1 MEAIIKGKRIQ
12 TEKAVCLNGV
22 SESIA
27 ETLAAGIPDIRRVI
41 KSLDELGKYLVNEE
55 NFLLP
60 ELMELGLTKEEAL
73 ETKKGSLEILSAEEL
88 FKKIKR
94 ELGELPFEIS
104 RLSTRE
110 SAFEGWMPLGVLGHV
125 TSSNDAMLPFFS
137 SVEGIL
143 TGNINIIKTAS
154 GAHKVAMTMV
164 EKLCEIDESLCP
176 YFYVFPL
183 SSKDEELLKSMFS
196 LCNAIAVWGSDAATA
211 GVRKIAPSGVKII
224 EWGNRI
230 SFAYFTKSGYTH
242 EALKGLAEDVC
253 VNDQQACSA
262 PQMVFYE
269 TESKEELIEFAKAF
283 MDVLQDVSD
292 TYPLHPSSQ
301 AEKAELTT
309 QIQLCHLDEL
319 MGEAKLFNGN
329 GCRVF
334 VQFDNELCASPL
346 YRTVIVKAIKRSD
359 VISALRP
366 FRSYLQ
372 SVGLACGRAEISEL
386 SALLLAG
393 GVNRITEPGLM
404 MGGYTGEPHD
414 GVPAMTQYL
423 KRVSIINSKLP
434 KGTMSLSEMT
444 PMKKAPFEEGTPL
457 MKKNDFPEKR
467 EIADKGYL
475 LLKSGGSSGKAKY
488 APHTYDDAE
497 VTYEEAARFI
507 IAAGINPEKDVC
519 MNLFY
524 SGGLYGGFI
533 SIYEALKKA
542 DVVQLPMTAEMDM
555 ELVTKEI
562 IANKVN
568 VLMGMP
574 TYLLKLF
581 REQKDALISYGGIE
595 TVLYGGEHFD
605 PSQTAYLKETFNI
618 KRIGSLTYGCNEIGS
633 MGYACEYCE
642 GTIHH
647 VVATKYLEIL
657 KLDKDEPVEDGE
669 IGRLV
674 WTPVD
679 QENIEIKRYEIG
691 DLGRFIK
698 EPCKCGRVAPRFEL
712 LGRFGDTFKFA
723 TNYINYKKIK
733 SVFGEKMGYTGWI
746 QIVLNYNTTDCMTIY
761 VENDFTYSEKDATDI
776 LSEEYPEISEC
787 LTDKTGTISVVK
799 QEKDKFELST
809 GGGKVRSVIDK
820 RILTKG
826 EQNGN

>member
-1 MEAIIKGKRIQ
+1 MEAIIKGKRVQI
-12 TEKAVCLNGV
+12 EKELCLDGI
-22 SESIA
+22 SESISK
-27 ETLAAGIPDIRRVI
+27 TLALGTLDIRRVI
-41 KSLDELGKYLVNEE
+41 ESLNNLGEYLVNEE
-55 NFLLP
+55 KFLLT
-60 ELMELGLTKEEAL
+60 ELMELGLTKDEAL
-73 ETKKGSLEILSAEEL
+73 QTKKDSLAVLAAEES

-94 ELGELPFEIS
+94 ELGELPFEINRLNS
-104 RLSTRE
+104 RE
-110 SAFEGWMPLGVLGHV
+110 DAFEGWMPIGVLGHI

-143 TGNINIIKTAS
+143 TGNINIIKTAT
-154 GAHKVAMTMV
+154 GAHKVAMAMV
-164 EKLCEIDESLCP
+164 EKLCEIDESLGP
-176 YFYVFPL
+176 YFYVLPL
-183 SSKDEELLKSMFS
+183 SSKDEDLLKSMFS
-196 LCNAIAVWGSDAATA
+196 LCNAIAVWGSDAATE
-211 GVRKIAPSGVKII
+211 GVRKLAPSGVKII

-230 SFAYFTKSGYTH
+230 SFAYFTRKGYNST
-242 EALKGLAEDVC
+242 ALKGLAEDVC

-262 PQMVFYE
+262 PQIVYYE
-269 TESKEELIEFAKAF
+269 TDSRNELIEFAKEL
-283 MDVLQDVSD
+283 MDVLQEVSD
-292 TYPLHPSSQ
+292 TYPLHPASQ

-319 MGEAKLFNGN
+319 MGEAKLLNGK
-329 GCRVF
+329 GCRIF
-334 VQFDNELCASPL
+334 VKYDNELCASPL
-346 YRTVIVKAIKRSD
+346 YRTVIVKAIKRSEL
-359 VISALRP
+359 ISVLRP

-372 SVGLACGRAEISEL
+372 SVGLACGRKEIAEL
-386 SALLLAG
+386 SSLLLAG

-414 GVPAMTQYL
+414 GVRAMTQYL
-423 KRVSIINSKLP
+423 KRVSIINSNLP
-434 KGTMSLSEMT
+434 KGSMSLSEMA
-444 PMKKAPFEEGTPL
+444 PMKKAPFEDDTPL

-467 EIADKGYL
+467 KIKDKGYL
-475 LLKSGGSSGKAKY
+475 LLKSGGSTGNAKY

-497 VTYEEAARFI
+497 VTYEETSRFI
-507 IAAGINPEKDVC
+507 IAAGVDPKKDVC

-542 DVVQLPMTAEMDM
+542 DIIQLPMTAEMDM
-555 ELVTKEI
+555 KLVTKEI
-562 IANKVN
+562 ITNKVN

-581 REQKDALISYGGIE
+581 REQKEELINYGGIE

-605 PSQTAYLKETFNI
+605 PSQITYLKETFNI
-618 KRIGSLTYGCNEIGS
+618 KRIGSLAYGCNEIGS

-642 GTIHH
+642 GSIHH
-647 VVATKYLEIL
+647 VVATKHLEIL

-674 WTPVD
+674 WTPRD
-679 QENIEIKRYEIG
+679 QENIAIKRYEIG

-733 SVFGEKMGYTGWI
+733 SVFGEKMDYAGWI
-746 QIVLNYNTTDCMTIY
+746 QVVLSYDDTDCMTIC
-761 VENDFTYSEKDATDI
+761 VENDFVYSEKEAVNI
-776 LSEEYPEISEC
+776 LAREYPEILEC
-787 LTDKTGTISVVK
+787 LTDKTGNIYIVK
-799 QEKDKFELST
+799 QDKDKFELST
-809 GGGKVRSVIDK
+809 GGGKVRSVIDL
-820 RILTKG
+820 RIKT
-826 EQNGN
+826 

>member
-1 MEAIIKGKRIQ
+1 MEAIIKGKRVQ
-12 TEKAVCLNGV
+12 TEKELCLNGMNQSI
-22 SESIA
+22 SEA
-27 ETLAAGIPDIRRVI
+27 LALGTPDVRRVI
-41 KSLDELGKYLVNEE
+41 ASLDKLGKYMVSDEE
-55 NFLLP
+55 FLLP
-60 ELMELGLTKEEAL
+60 ELTELGLSREEAL
-73 ETKKGSLEILSAEEL
+73 QTKKDSLAVLSADES

-94 ELGELPFEIS
+94 ELGELPFEIN
-104 RLSTRE
+104 RLSSRE
-110 SAFEGWMPLGVLGHV
+110 EAFEGWMPVGVLGHV

-183 SSKDEELLKSMFS
+183 SSKDEDLLKSMFS
-196 LCNAIAVWGSDAATA
+196 LCNAVAVWGSDGATA
-211 GVRKIAPSGVKII
+211 GVRKLAPSGVKII

-230 SFAYFTKSGYTH
+230 SFAYFTKNGYNKD
-242 EALKGLAEDVC
+242 ALKGLAEDVC

-262 PQMVFYE
+262 PQMVYYE
-269 TESKEELIEFAKAF
+269 TDSKEELIEFARDF
-283 MDVLQDVSD
+283 MDILQEVSD
-292 TYPLHPSSQ
+292 TYPLHPTSQ

-319 MGEAKLFNGN
+319 MGEAKLYNGK

-334 VQFDNELCASPL
+334 VKFDNELCASPL
-346 YRTVIVKAIKRSD
+346 YRTVIVKAIKRNEL
-359 VISALRP
+359 ISVLRP

-372 SVGLACGRAEISEL
+372 SVGLACGRDEIAEL
-386 SALLLAG
+386 SSLLLAG

-423 KRVSIINSKLP
+423 KRVSIINSNLP
-434 KGTMSLSEMT
+434 KGSMSLSEMT
-444 PMKKAPFEEGTPL
+444 PMKKAPFEEKTPL

-467 EIADKGYL
+467 EITDKGYL
-475 LLKSGGSSGKAKY
+475 LLKSGGSSGNAKY

-507 IAAGINPEKDVC
+507 IAAGVDPKKDVC

-555 ELVTKEI
+555 KLVVKEI

-581 REQKDALISYGGIE
+581 REQKEELIDYGGIE

-605 PSQTAYLKETFNI
+605 PSQIAYLKETFNI
-618 KRIGSLTYGCNEIGS
+618 KRIGSLAYGCNEIGS

-642 GTIHH
+642 GSIHH

-674 WTPVD
+674 WTPRD

-691 DLGRFIK
+691 DLGRFIN

-733 SVFGEKMGYTGWI
+733 SIFGKEMDYTGWI
-746 QIVLNYNTTDCMTIY
+746 QVVLSYDTTDCMTIY
-761 VENDFTYSEKDATDI
+761 VENDFAYSEEDAVRI
-776 LSEEYPEISEC
+776 LSREYPEFSEC
-787 LTDKTGTISVVK
+787 LTDKTGNVIVVK
-799 QEKDKFELST
+799 QEKESFELST
-809 GGGKVRSVIDK
+809 GGGKVRSVIDR
-820 RILTKG
+820 RIKA
-826 EQNGN
+826 